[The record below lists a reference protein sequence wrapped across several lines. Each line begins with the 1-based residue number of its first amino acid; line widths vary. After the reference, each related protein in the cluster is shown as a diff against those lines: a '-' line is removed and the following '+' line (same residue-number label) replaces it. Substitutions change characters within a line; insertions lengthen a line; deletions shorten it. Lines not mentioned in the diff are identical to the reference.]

1 MITLCMS
8 ETHDQRTV
16 RKMSDKRVYTV
27 EEIENILGISKNTA
41 YALVK
46 SGEFHSVKI
55 GGQYRISKKSF
66 DEWLDDVSVE
76 TDVCQVCDG

>member
-16 RKMSDKRVYTV
+16 RKMSNKRVYTV

-46 SGEFHSVKI
+46 SGEFHSVKSN
-55 GGQYRISKKSF
+55 RSTTTPLSKLKKS
-66 DEWLDDVSVE
+66 
-76 TDVCQVCDG
+76 